1 MEYWTE
7 GNRAFAFWDEDEYFY
22 PATIITIEGEDLF
35 IRFDTGEEEWTD
47 ADYLE
52 EFLVEVDD
60 QVECKSAKDNL
71 YYDVVVLDVD
81 GERVEVEYED
91 ETTEW
96 STLSRLRFLV
106 DENQFDNPRLRVPN
120 YFLINF

>member
-1 MEYWTE
+1 MEYWSE
-7 GNRAFAFWDEDEYFY
+7 GSRAFAFWDDDEYFY
-22 PATIITIEGEDLF
+22 PATIVTIEGDDIF

-71 YYDVVVLDVD
+71 YYDVVVLDRD

-96 STLSRLRFLV
+96 TILSRLRFFV
-106 DENQFDNPRLRVPN
+106 DEG
-120 YFLINF
+120 

>member
-1 MEYWTE
+1 MGYWKE
-7 GNRAFAFWDEDEYFY
+7 GNRAFALWDDDEYFY
-22 PATIITIEGEDLF
+22 PATVITIEDDDIF

-52 EFLVEVDD
+52 AFLVEIND
-60 QVECKSAKDNL
+60 QVECVSARDDL
-71 YYDVVVLDVD
+71 YYDVIVLNID

-96 STLSRLRFLV
+96 TTLNRLRFFI
-106 DENQFDNPRLRVPN
+106 DE
-120 YFLINF
+120 I

>member
-1 MEYWTE
+1 MEYWNE
-7 GNRAFAFWDEDEYFY
+7 GNRTFAFWDEDEYFY
-22 PATIITIEGEDLF
+22 PATIVTIEGDDIF

-52 EFLVEVDD
+52 AFLVEIDD

-71 YYDVVVLDVD
+71 YYDVIVLDVD

-96 STLSRLRFLV
+96 TTLNRLRFFM
-106 DENQFDNPRLRVPN
+106 DE
-120 YFLINF
+120 I

>member
-1 MEYWTE
+1 MEYWIE

-71 YYDVVVLDVD
+71 YYDVVILDVD

-106 DENQFDNPRLRVPN
+106 DE
-120 YFLINF
+120 I